1 MSQHA
6 YPTSALAGDYVR
18 AAAGLAL
25 VGAPLTAVP
34 LNGAVAGALGIGV
47 ALFAG
52 FGLRT
57 LYRHVRPID
66 LSSEALSVGGPFAV
80 RLPWSELSS
89 VRLAYYATRRDR
101 RDGWMQLR
109 LGAGRRHV
117 TLDSRIEGFEAIARH
132 AALAA
137 RRRSL
142 PISAATS
149 TNFAALGI
157 DLEMEDAA

>member
-6 YPTSALAGDYVR
+6 YPTSALAGDYAR

-25 VGAPLTAVP
+25 VGVPLTAVP
-34 LNGAVAGALGIGV
+34 LFSTVAGALGLGI

-57 LYRHVRPID
+57 LYRQMRPLD
-66 LSSEALSVGGPFAV
+66 LSGEALSVGGPFPV
-80 RLPWSELSS
+80 RLNWSELSS
-89 VRLAYYATRRDR
+89 VKLAYYATRRDR

-109 LGAGRRHV
+109 LAAGRRCV

-137 RRRSL
+137 RRLGL
-142 PISAATS
+142 PVSAATS
-149 TNFAALGI
+149 TNLAALGI
-157 DLEMEDAA
+157 DLDMENAG